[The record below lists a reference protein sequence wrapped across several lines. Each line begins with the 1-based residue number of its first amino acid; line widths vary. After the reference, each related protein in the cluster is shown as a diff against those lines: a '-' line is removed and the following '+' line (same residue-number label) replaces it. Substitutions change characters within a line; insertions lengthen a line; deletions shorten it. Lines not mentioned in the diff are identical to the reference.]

1 MAAFSDYFEQKI
13 VQWISGTQLPTP
25 TAATF
30 LQLYSQ
36 DPTETGSSTGALFS
50 TRYSIASGSTSW
62 TTASG
67 GAGSASG
74 ATLSN
79 ASAFTITSSATAT
92 ASATHFTVWDASATG
107 TGNLLFYGALASAK
121 TIGLGDEVK
130 FNIGSLILEVR

>member
-36 DPTETGSSTGALFS
+36 DPTEAGSATGALYA
-50 TRYSIASGSTSW
+50 RYSVASGATSW
-62 TTASG
+62 TTATG

-92 ASATHFTVWDASATG
+92 ASATHFALFDASA
-107 TGNLLFYGALASAK
+107 TGNLLFYGQLTTAK
-121 TIGLGDEVK
+121 TIAVGDEVK
-130 FNIGSLILEVR
+130 FNIGALTLEVK